1 MGNYKLS
8 LIEFQCF
15 EAIDDYVKDGR
26 PSFYS
31 DPLQP

>member
-31 DPLQP
+31 DLLQP